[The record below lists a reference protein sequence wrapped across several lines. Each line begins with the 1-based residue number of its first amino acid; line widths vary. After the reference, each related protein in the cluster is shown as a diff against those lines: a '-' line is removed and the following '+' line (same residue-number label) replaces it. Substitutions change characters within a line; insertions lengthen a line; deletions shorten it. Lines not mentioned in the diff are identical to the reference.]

1 MKIFRFVFVFLC
13 LLGLSFS
20 WVSAGFF
27 DSFISD
33 GAPDVRYCTDGDCGL
48 EEGVEIIKGS
58 LNGIETDRSASEYI
72 QDVIQYLLMFISIIA
87 VIYIIYAGFQILI
100 WSGDEEK
107 LKKSRATITYV
118 IIGIV
123 VIWLAW
129 PITRFIL
136 QVISS

>member
-1 MKIFRFVFVFLC
+1 MKIFRLVFVFLC

-20 WVSAGFF
+20 WLSAGFF

-33 GAPDVRYCTDGDCGL
+33 GAPDVRYCADGDCGL